1 MSDTTIFKGKSDKSE
16 AKSQNE
22 KTKTQKGSTLA
33 SAGAGV
39 VAGAAAGLGA
49 TYATTARAAEP
60 VEVEDIAA
68 EQAQEPKVEAA
79 AAAHH
84 QSAAAPKPQEPESA
98 LAAEESQ
105 QADATP
111 QAQEPESTPA
121 AEEPRQA
128 DATPQAQ
135 EVHVHNHIHVHTHG
149 VEERQEPTPEPN
161 PNPDEV
167 PEEVLENFEIEGV
180 RIVGAGMVDGHVAVA
195 YDVNGDNNT
204 DVAIV
209 DVDDNLT
216 ISDADVVIGS
226 NGQTTTVG
234 QLSEA
239 AMQGEEQNHAVN
251 TSCDDPHFA
260 QNPDVAP
267 DMPDYMNDGIVE
279 A

>member
-1 MSDTTIFKGKSDKSE
+1 MMSDTTIFKGKSDKSE

-39 VAGAAAGLGA
+39 VTGAAAGLGA

-98 LAAEESQ
+98 PAAEESQ

-111 QAQEPESTPA
+111 QAQEVHMYTHDTEEQQDPAPESS
-121 AEEPRQA
+121 
-128 DATPQAQ
+128 
-135 EVHVHNHIHVHTHG
+135 
-149 VEERQEPTPEPN
+149 
-161 PNPDEV
+161 PNPDEAS
-167 PEEVLENFEIEGV
+167 EEVLDDFEIEGV
-180 RIVGAGMVDGHVAVA
+180 RVVGESNVEDHMDVLYEVNDDSNAGVAM
-195 YDVNGDNNT
+195 
-204 DVAIV
+204 V
-209 DVDDNLT
+209 DVDDNMDIRGADVVNDSNADVAIVEVDDNLE
-216 ISDADVVIGS
+216 ISDADALIVS
-226 NGQTTTVG
+226 NGEMTTIE
-234 QLSEA
+234 QLNDTTMQSEDP
-239 AMQGEEQNHAVN
+239 
-251 TSCDDPHFA
+251 TSADDAFYDDPYLA